1 MTIQQLSVSTLKGEV
16 LPELF
21 SDPTRIGEYGAVASN
36 ASALDEFSNL
46 MEKGAVSAL
55 ATKIGLIVSAL
66 ADADPQKIAKK
77 PNWLERMLGGGL
89 EKRVRYQHARKS
101 LDSLIEEAEGDA
113 QRVRDTLRVLDQ
125 MMLGHTAQAES
136 LKACITAGREYL
148 DENPHAGV
156 NASGAVEFDKP
167 RERFARKLANLA
179 TLLSS
184 QEMSVTHMRLT
195 RAQAVDMLDR
205 FSETCSVLVPVWRQ
219 HTLALITTTN
229 MSPTM
234 LAEATKAHRAL
245 MQNLS
250 KSLEGVEG

>member
-1 MTIQQLSVSTLKGEV
+1 MTSQQLSIATLKSDV
-16 LPELF
+16 LPQLF
-21 SDPTRIGEYGAVASN
+21 SDPSRIGEYGAVASN

-46 MEKGAVSAL
+46 MEKAAVSAL
-55 ATKIGLIVSAL
+55 ASKIGQIVSAL

-77 PNWLERMLGGGL
+77 PTWLERALGGGL
-89 EKRVRYQHARKS
+89 EKRVRYQVARKS
-101 LDSLIEEAEGDA
+101 LDKLIEEAEGDA
-113 QRVRDTLRVLDQ
+113 QRVRDTLRLLDQ
-125 MMLGHTAQAES
+125 MMLAHVQQAES
-136 LKACITAGREYL
+136 LTTCIAAGREFL
-148 DENPHAGV
+148 DENPDAGV
-156 NASGAVEFDKP
+156 NQSGVVNFDKP

-205 FSETCSVLVPVWRQ
+205 FSETSSVLVPVWRQ

-234 LAEATKAHRAL
+234 LVEATKAHRAL

-250 KSLEGVEG
+250 KSLEGVDG